1 MRNSNVTPPKYG
13 AEGPPGGVEAWNRQ
27 RFAPPQQQ
35 QGMAGLG
42 QMVRGMVERQR
53 GPQAGPPQGGM
64 QPWGQVARA
73 QWPGQDQG
81 QHMNPMGPGPNHPQ
95 GMGGGQMPGGAPP
108 QMPSQSQA
116 TQAAGQPQ
124 LPQQTGMAGLGQ
136 LGRKAFDQMAQARA
150 LRGGGAAGR
159 MQEQ

>member
-1 MRNSNVTPPKYG
+1 MRNSNQPPPKYG

-27 RFAPPQQQ
+27 RFQPQPQQPQ

-53 GPQAGPPQGGM
+53 GPQQGPPQGGM

-73 QWPGQDQG
+73 QWPGQGQG
-81 QHMNPMGPGPNHPQ
+81 MPQ
-95 GMGGGQMPGGAPP
+95 GGPPQGTPPQMPGGGQP
-108 QMPSQSQA
+108 QMPLQSQA
-116 TQAAGQPQ
+116 QQMQPRQ
-124 LPQQTGMAGLGQ
+124 GGPQMPQTGMAGLGAGAAK
-136 LGRKAFDQMAQARA
+136 LGQMMQARA
-150 LRGGGAAGR
+150 LRGGGRGGGQ